1 MDEEELIVVACPS
14 CNQRF
19 RVRQQSAG
27 RAVRCPH
34 CSQAV
39 NVPVSVGP
47 PSQTP
52 AQTPAQS
59 PAQAPT
65 PAAENFQL
73 GPPTPQATAAAVV
86 PEPQRSA
93 AQVSPSSPPQPA
105 FEPSSF
111 GQPARPQAAPGPQ
124 QTEANP
130 FQTPGVEIGPSSIG
144 GLPARR
150 RYPALQIIRTFY
162 IVQAVLVVIGWAIYM
177 VVSLIAASQIGAV
190 SEWMWLSLM
199 VTAGVAFA
207 ATLLVAIAEVIKLAI
222 DVQSNTLSTARSLA
236 RGS

>member
-1 MDEEELIVVACPS
+1 MDEDELIVVACPS

-47 PSQTP
+47 P
-52 AQTPAQS
+52 AQMSA
-59 PAQAPT
+59 

-73 GPPTPQATAAAVV
+73 GPPTPQSTAAAVV

-105 FEPSSF
+105 FDPSSF
-111 GQPARPQAAPGPQ
+111 VQPAQPQAAPGPQ

-130 FQTPGVEIGPSSIG
+130 FQAPGVEIGPSSIG

-177 VVSLIAASQIGAV
+177 VVSLILASRIGAV
-190 SEWMWLSLM
+190 QEWMWMAVM
-199 VTAGVAFA
+199 VTAGAAFA

>member
-1 MDEEELIVVACPS
+1 MDEDELIVVACPS

-39 NVPVSVGP
+39 NVPVSVSP
-47 PSQTP
+47 P
-52 AQTPAQS
+52 AQTPA
-59 PAQAPT
+59 PAT
-65 PAAENFQL
+65 ENFQL
-73 GPPTPQATAAAVV
+73 GPPTPAATSAAVG
-86 PEPQRSA
+86 PEPQRPA
-93 AQVSPSSPPQPA
+93 TQLPPNSPSQPA
-105 FEPSSF
+105 FDPPSF

-130 FQTPGVEIGPSSIG
+130 FQSPGVEIGPSSIG

-177 VVSLIAASQIGAV
+177 VVSLIMASRIGAV
-190 SEWMWLSLM
+190 QEWMWLALM